1 MTICKLLSHD
11 IKCGLI
17 RKRNLIPFAQ
27 FLILFITYYISANN
41 MSILP
46 STVDYLIYCFAG
58 TEPLL
63 NMARTEFKFPVIWL
77 QILLCPVVMNM
88 DYILDDLQKTGEQIL
103 IRCQYRHKW
112 FLSKYI
118 SNIFFSI
125 AYFSCAV
132 SAAIVISYL
141 SGNLSFD
148 YNTTLSAF
156 LGVFFQWEATPTK
169 LLIPVIIL
177 PLLTIATINI
187 LQMTLSLYMKP
198 VYSFLTCLTLLV
210 LAAFYDSSF
219 LLGTGAMLIRSATSQ
234 HQNIVQ
240 SVQIV
245 IFMVVL
251 LFLLLFAGIMRIK
264 QYDFLD
270 SNHT

>member
-27 FLILFITYYISANN
+27 FLILFIAYYISAKNI
-41 MSILP
+41 SILP
-46 STVDYLIYCFAG
+46 SAVDYLIYCFAG

-77 QILLCPVVMNM
+77 QILLCPVVLNM

-103 IRCQYRHKW
+103 IRCRYRHKW
-112 FLSKYI
+112 FLAKYI
-118 SNIFFSI
+118 SNVFFSI
-125 AYFSCAV
+125 AYYFCAV
-132 SAAIVISYL
+132 AAAIITSHL
-141 SGNLSFD
+141 SGNISFD
-148 YNTTLSAF
+148 YNATLSAF
-156 LGVFFQWEATPTK
+156 LGVFFQRETTSIN

-177 PLLTIATINI
+177 PFLTIATLNI

-198 VYSFLTCLTLLV
+198 VYSFLTCLTLLI
-210 LAAFYDSSF
+210 LATFYDSSF
-219 LLGTGAMLIRSATSQ
+219 LLGTGAMLIRSATPQ
-234 HQNIVQ
+234 HQNIAQ
-240 SVQIV
+240 SVHMV
-245 IFMVVL
+245 IFMVAL